1 MKHLKTFEEL
11 KPSTYFSAADKLKSK
26 GHSSRADVLY
36 DYGKSKI
43 KTSPLEF
50 TIYFEPSKTVD
61 TTMWRDILLPP
72 NKKETVGFVAT
83 REEANQMVKLCK
95 EMGILGVSANDLYK
109 EGVDKDP
116 KMQSFKAEFI
126 PKFKKFRNN
135 EKPDFSKSPIHPQS
149 AEVKAG
155 LMEIHIVVKL
165 ETKSDFAPGS
175 KSMLKATIPNFKYNP
190 IPEKKPEKKGLL
202 KRAKDWFNDTRS

>member
-11 KPSTYFSAADKLKSK
+11 KPSTYFSAADKLKLK

-50 TIYFEPSKTVD
+50 TIYFEHNPNPSKTVHTPIPGD
-61 TTMWRDILLPP
+61 MPFPLNPP
-72 NKKETVGFVAT
+72 YKKETVGFVAT
-83 REEANQMVKLCK
+83 RKEANQMAKLCT

-116 KMQSFKAEFI
+116 KMQSFKAESI

-135 EKPDFSKSPIHPQS
+135 EDPDFSKSPIYPQS
-149 AEVKAG
+149 AEVKETSWVNG
-155 LMEIHIVVKL
+155 IHIVVKL
-165 ETKSDFAPGS
+165 ETRSDFAPGS
-175 KSMLKATIPNFKYNP
+175 KYNP

-202 KRAKDWFNDTRS
+202 KRAPQAWLAGFR